1 MADETGNI
9 AALVLAG
16 GHAARL
22 GGADKP
28 GITIA
33 GRSLLAAVTA
43 AAIEAGAIRVVVV
56 GPARPDVMDGRVAFT
71 SEEPP
76 GAGPVPA
83 VRAGLARVCEPW
95 LLLLAAD
102 LPFLA
107 GAHLRA
113 LRIAAQDAEA
123 GALLT
128 DDLGRPQWLVSC
140 WRTARIRSALDEY
153 GGASLGGLL
162 GPLHPAEVMI
172 GAEPGQPP
180 PWLDCDT
187 TDDLAAARAFADPD
201 RKEGT
206 R

>member
-1 MADETGNI
+1 M
-9 AALVLAG
+9 
-16 GHAARL
+16 
-22 GGADKP
+22 
-28 GITIA
+28 
-33 GRSLLAAVTA
+33 TA